1 MGEKVKNYLKEMAL
15 NNDGNMFLFN
25 QFYLHPDIILGGE
38 DESTIE
44 EYYKYGR
51 IKDLLLSYKIFEF
64 MLLCISDKK
73 FRKRIDGRENLARKM
88 GFMAYDFLECRNHY
102 IEDFNNESFIRV
114 LNSEEPI
121 GKWKE
126 KYNILEI
133 SLLVDYYKKYG
144 WIYNIGLEHAKT
156 LKVSDKLIGKLQKEL
171 DNWSW
176 VYYEEYIEPKR
187 LEDGF
192 ISALDKG
199 NYYEVI
205 NIANFYMDNPEFM
218 DKKTFKALMCSNKLL
233 VLCKR
238 KLLRRNLSFNVME
251 KIVFLIDVSI
261 DLHEENFEEDSTFEW
276 YYNMVGKKRVSE
288 YDVDLAKTIVDKFDE
303 KVKNTKVLKL
313 Y

>member
-38 DESTIE
+38 DESTID

-64 MLLCISDKK
+64 MLLCISDKE
-73 FRKRIDGRENLARKM
+73 FRERIDGRENLARKM
-88 GFMAYDFLECRNHY
+88 GFMAYDFLEFRNNY
-102 IEDFNNESFIRV
+102 IEDFNNESFIRM

-133 SLLVDYYKKYG
+133 SFLVDYYKKYG
-144 WIYNIGLEHAKT
+144 WIYNIGLEHVKT
-156 LKVSDKLIGKLQKEL
+156 LDVSDKLIDKLQKEL
-171 DNWSW
+171 DDWSW
-176 VYYEEYIEPKR
+176 VYYEEYIEPER

-205 NIANFYMDNPEFM
+205 NIASFYMDNPEFM

-233 VLCKR
+233 DLCKR
-238 KLLRRNLSFNVME
+238 KLLRRNLSFNVMDKFIE
-251 KIVFLIDVSI
+251 LIEMSI
-261 DLHEENFEEDSTFEW
+261 DLHEENFEEESKYEW
-276 YYNMVGKKRVSE
+276 YYNMVGKRRVSE
-288 YDVDLAKTIVDKFDE
+288 YNSDLAYDIIDKFY
-303 KVKNTKVLKL
+303 KKIRNTKVLKL

>member
-1 MGEKVKNYLKEMAL
+1 M
-15 NNDGNMFLFN
+15 
-25 QFYLHPDIILGGE
+25 I
-38 DESTIE
+38 
-44 EYYKYGR
+44 
-51 IKDLLLSYKIFEF
+51 
-64 MLLCISDKK
+64 
-73 FRKRIDGRENLARKM
+73 
-88 GFMAYDFLECRNHY
+88 FLEYRNHY
-102 IEDFNNESFIRV
+102 IEDFNNKGFIRV

-144 WIYNIGLEHAKT
+144 WIYNIGLDHGKT
-156 LKVSDKLIGKLQKEL
+156 LDVSDKLIDKLQNEL

-176 VYYEEYIEPKR
+176 VYYEEYIEPER
-187 LEDGF
+187 LEAAF
-192 ISALDKG
+192 INELDKG

-205 NIANFYMDNPEFM
+205 NIVNFYMDNPEFM

-233 VLCKR
+233 DLCKR

-261 DLHEENFEEDSTFEW
+261 DLFEENFEEDSTFEW

-288 YDVDLAKTIVDKFDE
+288 YNVVLAKEVIDKFDN
-303 KVKNTKVLKL
+303 KVNNTKVLKL